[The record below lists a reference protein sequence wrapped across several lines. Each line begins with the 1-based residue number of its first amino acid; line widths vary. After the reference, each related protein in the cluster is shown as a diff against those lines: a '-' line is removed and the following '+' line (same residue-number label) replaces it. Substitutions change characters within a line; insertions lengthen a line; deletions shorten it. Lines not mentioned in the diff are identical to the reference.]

1 MCANLKNTR
10 RKREVTIVF
19 TVMHVLNLLK
29 PNGIEQKQH
38 YRGSGG
44 LSTAAR
50 LSVTPTLVGTLQF
63 LQIPRDFIPYEE
75 FLLTFHL

>member
-1 MCANLKNTR
+1 MCKFKEHKEE
-10 RKREVTIVF
+10 KRGSYSLHSYARIKSTEA
-19 TVMHVLNLLK
+19 
-29 PNGIEQKQH
+29 NGIERKQH
-38 YRGSGG
+38 YCGSGG

>member
-1 MCANLKNTR
+1 MCKFKEHKEE
-10 RKREVTIVF
+10 KRGNHSLHSYARIKSTEA
-19 TVMHVLNLLK
+19 
-29 PNGIEQKQH
+29 NGIERKQY
-38 YRGSGG
+38 YRGSGE

-75 FLLTFHL
+75 FLFTFHL